1 MRRYSVNS
9 IFGPTVQ
16 GEGPLAGVVCHFVR
30 LSGCNMWDGR
40 EQTKAASL
48 CPYCDTDF
56 LSHTMMTPEAIVE
69 RLGGLEP
76 GAEWVWVS
84 GGEPYLQLDSRLVG
98 IIREA
103 GYRVAVETNGTLAP
117 RDTFSLDLVT
127 MSPKLPPDQT
137 VLTDVDVLKVLYP
150 HPNPAIRPEHR
161 PDVVGERDTIHAPTD
176 DAQSRSHGSTPAANL
191 RLKPLLSARY
201 VRSPWAAHIRFAP
214 LAPLASARYVRR
226 PEAASVRFEIE
237 PSTK

>member
-127 MSPKLPPDQT
+127 MSPKLPPDET

-150 HPNPAIRPEHR
+150 HPNPAIRPHHYEAR
-161 PDVVGERDTIHAPTD
+161 IVSI
-176 DAQSRSHGSTPAANL
+176 SRYVQPIEGATPAASRSNL
-191 RLKPLLSARY
+191 QATIEYVYAHPTWRLGLQMHKLLGVA
-201 VRSPWAAHIRFAP
+201 
-214 LAPLASARYVRR
+214 
-226 PEAASVRFEIE
+226 
-237 PSTK
+237 